1 MPTATRQPKLSASQR
16 AFLRQAACAALTGI
30 YASHGSDILAATDGD
45 RTLAMRAAARIA
57 LTQAAELVRREAEM
71 QA

>member
-30 YASHGSDILAATDGD
+30 YASHGSDILAATGD

-71 QA
+71 EA

>member
-1 MPTATRQPKLSASQR
+1 MPTASKKPKLSASER
-16 AFLRQAACAALTGI
+16 AFLRQAACAVLSGI
-30 YASHGSDILAATDGD
+30 YAAHGCDIMEAEKAERALAI
-45 RTLAMRAAARIA
+45 RTAARIA